1 MLKKNLIGIVVVILI
16 AFALVFGY
24 QMGKS
29 NSSQPTSIA
38 GPGGSGNPPTSGPTG
53 DAPSAE
59 APQGM
64 KSPGMPSG
72 PPTGDAPQGM
82 PAGVKPGDMPSA
94 TAQGAP
100 AQTKPT
106 QAQSDKTQTIPA
118 TAPASSTVLATFYGT
133 VEPFAEG
140 KVQSEQGGTIIYMKA
155 KEGDRVKKGDILIR
169 FDNSDKLLDLENA
182 KSALKSNQQK
192 LEQSKLNYS
201 TVQKDYERTKSL
213 YDDGL
218 VSRQEQDSM
227 TNQLQTA
234 LTSLQNAEE
243 SVAQAQTQIRITE
256 NSLKDFLI
264 TASISGVV
272 ESKEYNLKEV
282 YRSGETIHNII
293 NIEQVYAEIKVPET
307 DLLKIEEGMA
317 VAVYFNALGKREFS
331 GTVETILP
339 SGADDNRNFTAK
351 VLVANPDR
359 SIRPGMFARVDVKK

>member
-1 MLKKNLIGIVVVILI
+1 MVKKNIIGIIVVILI
-16 AFALVFGY
+16 ALALVFGY

-29 NSSQPTSIA
+29 TSSQPASMM
-38 GPGGSGNPPTSGPTG
+38 GPGGPGG
-53 DAPSAE
+53 PSAGGPPSANSQQGSKPDSMPANE

-64 KSPGMPSG
+64 
-72 PPTGDAPQGM
+72 
-82 PAGVKPGDMPSA
+82 SA
-94 TAQGAP
+94 GAP
-100 AQTKPT
+100 ASLPQAPTGNAQLQGKP
-106 QAQSDKTQTIPA
+106 AEAKQSTPEGDNRQLAPTA
-118 TAPASSTVLATFYGT
+118 APASSTVLATFYGT